1 MIRAALLSVAAVL
14 LGAAGESFPVPQ
26 DANLIFYLQRSVNSN
41 TIVYTARLDE
51 QGRLDRSQPVDVFWR
66 RFNDEGER
74 KELSRLEREV
84 AFGVKAKAVPGQ
96 SGVFEV
102 RVVSY
107 QKRPARLKVVDGK
120 PRLEAKVAGVPC
132 RLDHAYLEVD
142 ESGRIPSITRVDLY
156 GYSLVTGKLVKESF
170 TP

>member
-1 MIRAALLSVAAVL
+1 MIRALLLLAAAVM
-14 LGAAGESFPVPQ
+14 LGAAGENFPVPQ
-26 DANLIFYLQRSVNSN
+26 DPNLIFYVQRSLNSN
-41 TIVYTARLDE
+41 TIVYTARLDGE
-51 QGRLDRSQPVDVFWR
+51 GRIDPSQPVDVFWR

-74 KELSRLEREV
+74 KELSSLEYEV
-84 AFGVKAKAVPGQ
+84 AFGVKARAVSGQ
-96 SGVFEV
+96 PGVFKV

-107 QKRPARLKVVDGK
+107 RERPALLRMVDGK

-142 ESGRIPSITRVDLY
+142 ESGRIPSVTRVDLY
-156 GYSLVTGKLVKESF
+156 GYALATGKLVKESF

>member
-1 MIRAALLSVAAVL
+1 MIRALLLIAAAVL
-14 LGAAGESFPVPQ
+14 LGGTGENFPVPQ
-26 DANLIFYLQRSVNSN
+26 DPNLIFYLQRSVNSN
-41 TIVYTARLDE
+41 TIVYTARLDDK
-51 QGRLDRSQPVDVFWR
+51 GRIDASQPIDVFWR

-74 KELSRLEREV
+74 KELSNLEREV

-96 SGVFEV
+96 PGVFKV

-107 QKRPARLKVVDGK
+107 QKRPALLRMVDGR
-120 PRLEAKVAGVPC
+120 PRLEAKVAGVPS

-156 GYSLVTGKLVKESF
+156 GYSLATGKLVTESF

>member
-1 MIRAALLSVAAVL
+1 MIRALLLIAAAVL
-14 LGAAGESFPVPQ
+14 LGGAGENFPVPR
-26 DANLIFYLQRSVNSN
+26 DPNLIFYLQRSVNSN
-41 TIVYTARLDE
+41 TIVYTARLDGK
-51 QGRLDRSQPVDVFWR
+51 GRIDAKQPIDVFWR

-74 KELSRLEREV
+74 KELSNLEREV
-84 AFGVKAKAVPGQ
+84 AFGVKAKPVPGQ
-96 SGVFEV
+96 PGVFKV

-107 QKRPARLKVVDGK
+107 QKRPALLRMVDGR
-120 PRLEAKVAGVPC
+120 PRLEAKVAGVPS

-156 GYSLVTGKLVKESF
+156 GYSLATGKLVKESF

>member
-1 MIRAALLSVAAVL
+1 MIRALLLLAAAVL
-14 LGAAGESFPVPQ
+14 LSAAGENFPVPQ
-26 DANLIFYLQRSVNSN
+26 DENRIFYLQRSVNSN
-41 TIVYTARLDE
+41 TIVYTARLDSRGE
-51 QGRLDRSQPVDVFWR
+51 IDASQPIDVFWR

-74 KELSRLEREV
+74 KELSSLERDV
-84 AFGVKAKAVPGQ
+84 AFGVKARPVSGQ
-96 SGVFEV
+96 PGVFKV

-107 QKRPARLKVVDGK
+107 KKRPALLRVVDGR

-142 ESGRIPSITRVDLY
+142 ESGHIPSITRVDLY
-156 GYSLVTGKLVKESF
+156 GYSLATGKLVKESF